1 VSSREPVSLES
12 SALGEPKRMTP
23 ERWRDVDV
31 ILQQALACDPG
42 LRDAFVAD
50 ACASD
55 EELLREV
62 SSLLAAHDPDD
73 EFLERPA
80 AEGLGVLAA
89 PARLTERL
97 AIALAGRY
105 DIEREVAHGGM
116 ATVFVARD
124 VRHDR
129 RVAIKVLR
137 EEVAAAVGAE
147 RFLAEI
153 RVTASLQHPHI
164 LPLFDSGGAD
174 RLLWYAMPFVD
185 GETLRSRLQRE
196 RRLPVDEAV
205 RIVREMADAL
215 DHAHSHGLVHRDV
228 KPENVLL
235 QGGHALVAD
244 FGIALA
250 LEHAGGERLTRTG
263 VALGTPQYM
272 APEQAS
278 GGTIDARADVY
289 ALGTVLH
296 EMLVGESPF
305 SASSRAAVLWRVR
318 NEPATALATH
328 RLDVAPFLD
337 AAVQRALAKRPE
349 DRFPSAAA
357 FAAALS
363 VPMDARAAADGAL
376 GERPSGDLAG
386 ERYDGDSAPRGR
398 MVSARWALYAA
409 GAALVVGLVGGWALA
424 RVPFFNRQT
433 TSTAPANQWP
443 SQPVSSGQWPV
454 RSGEIGLAVVDRTG
468 RTQRTIPANRPW
480 TPRLSPDGKR
490 LAYGA
495 FGSGRGTSDLWVM
508 DLDAGTTQ
516 RLTDDD
522 GDSNDPQW
530 NPNGSLLAYSV
541 NAPGGKDV
549 FVQRAGGGQARV
561 LTSRD
566 GMQFPSDWLRDGSA
580 LLVTEETAN
589 NGYDIIVQPADG
601 SPARPYA
608 ATPANETAARISPD
622 GHWVAY
628 TSDESGRAEV
638 YLDSYPK
645 PGRRVTVSSGGGVHP
660 VWRGDGREL
669 YYWQDGALVAAQ
681 LGSAWLD
688 SAPAV
693 TARTVLFRAPYLVG
707 LNTMYDV
714 SADGNRF
721 VIVGQR

>member
-1 VSSREPVSLES
+1 
-12 SALGEPKRMTP
+12 MTP
-23 ERWRDVDV
+23 ERWRDVEA
-31 ILQQALACDPG
+31 ILQRALACEPG

-55 EELLREV
+55 EALLREV
-62 SSLLAAHDPDD
+62 SSLLAAHDPGD

-80 AEGLGVLAA
+80 AEALGVLAA
-89 PARLTERL
+89 PARLSERL

-105 DIEREVAHGGM
+105 DIEGEVAHGGM
-116 ATVFVARD
+116 ATVYLARD

-137 EEVAAAVGAE
+137 EALAAAVGAE
-147 RFLAEI
+147 RFLEEV
-153 RVTASLQHPHI
+153 RVTASLQHPNI
-164 LPLFDSGGAD
+164 LPLFDSGNAD
-174 RLLWYAMPFVD
+174 GLLWYAMPYID
-185 GETLRSRLQRE
+185 GETLRSRLERE
-196 RRLPVDEAV
+196 RRLPVDESIRLVGEIA
-205 RIVREMADAL
+205 EAL
-215 DHAHSHGLVHRDV
+215 EHAHARGVVHRDV

-263 VALGTPQYM
+263 IALGTPQYM

-278 GGTIDARADVY
+278 GDRTIDARADVY
-289 ALGTVLH
+289 ALGAVLH

-337 AAVQRALAKRPE
+337 AAVQRALEKRPE

-357 FAAALS
+357 FAAALT
-363 VPMDARAAADGAL
+363 MHTDARATAGGAL
-376 GERPSGDLAG
+376 GELPSNDRSDVQHDDGRPPHA
-386 ERYDGDSAPRGR
+386 R
-398 MVSARWALYAA
+398 MVTARWALYAA
-409 GAALVVGLVGGWALA
+409 AAALVVGLVGGWALA
-424 RVPFFNRQT
+424 RAPFFNRQP
-433 TSTAPANQWP
+433 STVAASQSPPQPPIGVQWP
-443 SQPVSSGQWPV
+443 GAEREPT
-454 RSGEIGLAVVDRTG
+454 LAIVDRTG

-480 TPRLSPDGKR
+480 TPRLSPDGRR

-495 FGSGRGTSDLWVM
+495 FGDGRNTSDLWVI

-516 RLTDDD
+516 RITDDSQ
-522 GDSNDPQW
+522 DSNDPQW
-530 NPNGSLLAYSV
+530 SPNGSLLAYSV

-549 FVQRAGGGQARV
+549 FVERAGGGQAHV
-561 LTSRD
+561 LVSRA
-566 GMQFPSDWLRDGSA
+566 GTQFPSDWLRDGSA
-580 LLVTEETAN
+580 LLVTDQTAN
-589 NGYDIIVQPADG
+589 NGSDILVQPADG

-628 TSDESGRAEV
+628 TSDESGRPEV

-645 PGRRVTVSSGGGVHP
+645 PGQRVTVSSGGGVHP

-669 YYWQDGALVAAQ
+669 YYWQGGGLVAAQ
-681 LGSAWLD
+681 LGSTWGS

-693 TARTVLFRAPYLVG
+693 TSRTVLFRAPYLVG